1 MTTHGNFLRL
11 MHSVSRGCELVG
23 HGSDCAQSGGL
34 NVSGKR
40 MLAPPRRA
48 SRRAFTLIEVLVSLV
63 VFAMVAVVLGASYL
77 NVLNSYEV
85 VSRGMQINEDFAF
98 ARQLVLREPDRLKL
112 EQGGEFETAGAR
124 RAKWTAEILSTTI
137 PNVFTVNFT
146 CEISD
151 PTRTEPERLVQ
162 SFTLLRPT
170 WSTDAAELGKL
181 KTDVKARIYELQGKK
196 PQ

>member
-1 MTTHGNFLRL
+1 MTTRANSRTSRHDIIRSCGWDVG
-11 MHSVSRGCELVG
+11 VSDSAR
-23 HGSDCAQSGGL
+23 SGEF
-34 NVSGKR
+34 NVSGNGR
-40 MLAPPRRA
+40 LTSLQPT
-48 SRRAFTLIEVLVSLV
+48 SRRAFTLIEVLVSLC

-124 RAKWTAEILSTTI
+124 RAKWSVEILSTTM
-137 PNVFTVNFT
+137 PNVFNVNFT

-151 PTRTEPERLVQ
+151 PTRPEPERLVQ

-181 KTDVKARIYELQGKK
+181 KTDVKTRIYELQGKK